1 MKVILNVVLWKYIS
15 DGNCDYFKL
24 LLSEVP
30 NYNRA
35 KSSSCVNHGNDET
48 LNQKALILRGKHNW
62 IGFRLGIEGFYVLAS
77 SLS

>member
-48 LNQKALILRGKHNW
+48 LNQKALI
-62 IGFRLGIEGFYVLAS
+62 
-77 SLS
+77 